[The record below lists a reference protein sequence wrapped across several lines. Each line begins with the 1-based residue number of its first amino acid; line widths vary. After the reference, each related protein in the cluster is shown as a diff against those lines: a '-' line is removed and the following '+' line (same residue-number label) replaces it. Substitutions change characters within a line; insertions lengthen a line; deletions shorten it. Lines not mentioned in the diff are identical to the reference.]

1 MEVYGLPF
9 CEATAWRL
17 SPGAMERIREEAM
30 ESLGPLDRIELL
42 PTNRP
47 AAELLETAIKDACH
61 GHQ

>member
-30 ESLGPLDRIELL
+30 ERLGPLDRMELL

-47 AAELLETAIKDACH
+47 AAELLEAAI
-61 GHQ
+61 